1 MDFRA
6 GGLEMALTIST
17 HCQGTGAVGQDL
29 GGCRGTRP
37 PSAVTQDSIGN
48 RPTGSQSTP
57 LVCGCRESQ
66 DKRSMM
72 PESMWQLESDENF
85 ICY

>member
-1 MDFRA
+1 MGFRA
-6 GGLEMALTIST
+6 GGLEMALTQNT

-37 PSAVTQDSIGN
+37 PSPGTEDSIRN
-48 RPTGSQSTP
+48 RSTGSQSTP
-57 LVCGCRESQ
+57 FVSGCRESQ